1 MTGVGSS
8 CGRHCYS
15 WVGSQGGSWVRWPAC
30 WRWGNGCQVGHRA
43 AATTVGNLES
53 SCLGA
58 SPVEDHPFAER
69 TALRRTRWDSLGTV
83 VAAAVEASH
92 QIRPSYSGAR
102 NLPAFLGHPS
112 QGACPEGNPRTA
124 AAVWSVTRSTHQQAP
139 FFGGRGT
146 GQDTRLGHLGCS
158 DLRAH
163 LGPELP
169 QPDSH

>member
-15 WVGSQGGSWVRWPAC
+15 WAGSQGGSWVRWPAC

-43 AATTVGNLES
+43 ATIVGNLES
-53 SCLGA
+53 FLVVGN
-58 SPVEDHPFAER
+58 PFAEH
-69 TALRRTRWDSLGTV
+69 TAPRRTSWDSLGTVV

-146 GQDTRLGHLGCS
+146 GPDTRLGHLGCS
-158 DLRAH
+158 DLRDH